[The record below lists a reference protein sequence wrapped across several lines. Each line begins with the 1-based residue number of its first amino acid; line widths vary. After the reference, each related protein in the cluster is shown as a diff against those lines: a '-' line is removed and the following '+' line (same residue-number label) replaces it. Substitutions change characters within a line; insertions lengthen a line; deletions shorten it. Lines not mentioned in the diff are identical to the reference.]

1 MDQKRLST
9 SATANRSSALPRPVS
24 RLPQPRASGI
34 PTPASA
40 IRTAPSAEGLRG
52 RFAHPRTSVEP
63 KAPEPTNGSR
73 LRTPAS
79 REQLRAT
86 STGPSTPSRRPPR
99 LAGPPVSSTVA
110 LRGTKTRS
118 ISQEPRVGRT
128 TQAALDGHLKQSP
141 VVGRRPSG
149 QSESSTL
156 LNGSAIDEDG
166 QHDASPTWP
175 RPSDED
181 DTFDV
186 NSDNSK
192 PGLSL
197 AERTMETLSHLTS
210 PAAKRRGSN
219 FFDPELASRRPSSRA
234 ASGSSRPGSSH
245 QHDGASVRSLSRPG
259 SRLGPSESAYSS
271 FRAPSSSHKPLPTG
285 AQEAQFGAAS
295 GLVKPLSFRAA
306 SGAKRS
312 SSNPPISA
320 IGRRTPSPEDLEDA
334 TSKPETLTPVA
345 RSLRPKSVIPGLT
358 KKISSTSLGKPSGK
372 PSISPARRPRKGS
385 ATSTQSSA
393 TINTNSSLKERN
405 LSGASTVSTAL
416 TVDSVEDSPSVATAA
431 KSSSALRGQIAKAK
445 AAKRAAA
452 AKLQSPETTGAPP
465 LKSPLIPTDATFD
478 FGLSEDPFNQGQFED
493 SNRKVMQSRI
503 TTARTTGRLNI
514 AAMGL
519 KQMPEEVLKM
529 YDLESV
535 GHGVSWAESVDLTRL
550 IAADNELEVLDDS
563 IFPDTDPMDFAD
575 DDEGTGHQ
583 FGGLEALDLHGN
595 LLTALPLGLRRLQN
609 LTSLNLAQN
618 KLVNDSFDIISQIG
632 SLRDLKLGG
641 NLLKGKMDSCFASL
655 VNLEALDLKGNEIS
669 ALPDGF
675 ERLTRLRVLNLS
687 NNSFESLPFDAL
699 AQLPLTELAVHKNKL
714 KGTLVD
720 VEVEALPH
728 LQTLDV
734 SNNQLSLI
742 ALGPISM
749 PSLLQLTVSMN
760 RLNSLPDLSSWKSL
774 LTINA
779 AENSIS
785 LFPDGFLSSESIRSV
800 DFTSNDIR
808 VIPPEIARMD
818 SLGLLRMAGNPLKD
832 KKFIS
837 MTTEELKDSLAA
849 RLAPLPEEQGGVE
862 QFGNEVESADHES
875 YFYQPGKAQG
885 PRDDHDDNESRSD
898 TDNFATPPTS
908 APQSPVG
915 ARSRPL
921 STLTWPIKPGGI
933 LDRANTQSSS
943 LNPVICSKL
952 LAGDAVREIRLQH
965 NTFTS
970 FPDSLSFFADTLT
983 SINIS
988 HNRLA
993 GEAFMGEG
1001 FEFPALRELHIA
1013 NNQITSLTPLITQLQ
1028 APNLQKLDISFNRIA
1043 TLPVLR
1049 ESFPS
1054 LDVLLVSNN
1063 KLEELDPT
1071 SVAGLR
1077 VVAADNNDIAHLNP
1091 RLGLLNLQRLE
1102 VSGNRFRV
1110 PRWDVLERGT
1120 EATLRWLRGRVPVAE
1135 VAEWKAKFG
1144 IKDED
1149 DDFE

>member
-1 MDQKRLST
+1 M
-9 SATANRSSALPRPVS
+9 
-24 RLPQPRASGI
+24 
-34 PTPASA
+34 
-40 IRTAPSAEGLRG
+40 
-52 RFAHPRTSVEP
+52 
-63 KAPEPTNGSR
+63 
-73 LRTPAS
+73 
-79 REQLRAT
+79 
-86 STGPSTPSRRPPR
+86 
-99 LAGPPVSSTVA
+99 
-110 LRGTKTRS
+110 
-118 ISQEPRVGRT
+118 
-128 TQAALDGHLKQSP
+128 
-141 VVGRRPSG
+141 
-149 QSESSTL
+149 
-156 LNGSAIDEDG
+156 
-166 QHDASPTWP
+166 
-175 RPSDED
+175 
-181 DTFDV
+181 
-186 NSDNSK
+186 
-192 PGLSL
+192 
-197 AERTMETLSHLTS
+197 
-210 PAAKRRGSN
+210 
-219 FFDPELASRRPSSRA
+219 
-234 ASGSSRPGSSH
+234 
-245 QHDGASVRSLSRPG
+245 
-259 SRLGPSESAYSS
+259 
-271 FRAPSSSHKPLPTG
+271 
-285 AQEAQFGAAS
+285 
-295 GLVKPLSFRAA
+295 
-306 SGAKRS
+306 
-312 SSNPPISA
+312 
-320 IGRRTPSPEDLEDA
+320 
-334 TSKPETLTPVA
+334 
-345 RSLRPKSVIPGLT
+345 
-358 KKISSTSLGKPSGK
+358 
-372 PSISPARRPRKGS
+372 
-385 ATSTQSSA
+385 
-393 TINTNSSLKERN
+393 
-405 LSGASTVSTAL
+405 
-416 TVDSVEDSPSVATAA
+416 
-431 KSSSALRGQIAKAK
+431 
-445 AAKRAAA
+445 
-452 AKLQSPETTGAPP
+452 
-465 LKSPLIPTDATFD
+465 
-478 FGLSEDPFNQGQFED
+478 
-493 SNRKVMQSRI
+493 
-503 TTARTTGRLNI
+503 
-514 AAMGL
+514 
-519 KQMPEEVLKM
+519 
-529 YDLESV
+529 
-535 GHGVSWAESVDLTRL
+535 
-550 IAADNELEVLDDS
+550 
-563 IFPDTDPMDFAD
+563 
-575 DDEGTGHQ
+575 
-583 FGGLEALDLHGN
+583 
-595 LLTALPLGLRRLQN
+595 
-609 LTSLNLAQN
+609 
-618 KLVNDSFDIISQIG
+618 
-632 SLRDLKLGG
+632 RDLKLGG

-785 LFPDGFLSSESIRSV
+785 SFPDGFLSSESIRSV

-808 VIPPEIARMD
+808 AIPPEIARMD

-875 YFYQPGKAQG
+875 YFYQPGKA
-885 PRDDHDDNESRSD
+885 RDDHDDNESRSD

-1013 NNQITSLTPLITQLQ
+1013 NNQITSLTPLITLLQ